1 MKKYIIGILLVG
13 LLSGCASNSV
23 KHGLYISKCKLYDIR
38 AIKLDIKADQ
48 TFQYY
53 FAYNDETVIGKWHVK
68 QDTLILVSEKFL
80 ERREPL
86 NPKIKNSDLAIIDA
100 YLIKGK
106 LLKLINLSGV
116 SEDCPLKLSK

>member
-1 MKKYIIGILLVG
+1 MIKFILGILLIG
-13 LLSGCASNSV
+13 LLSGCVTNSV
-23 KHGLYISKCKLYDIR
+23 KYGLFISECKLYDTR
-38 AIKLDIKADQ
+38 AVKLDIKPDQ

-80 ERREPL
+80 EKREPL
-86 NPKIKNSDLAIIDA
+86 NPKIKNSDLATIDA

-106 LLKLINLSGV
+106 LLKLINLSGI
-116 SEDCPLKLSK
+116 SNDCPLKLSK